1 MKIKMINKPTID
13 ISKLILHKK
22 KFLSSQQ
29 CNNLIKY
36 YELNKDKSI
45 QENCPE
51 ASTNINTWSTFN
63 VIDVPC
69 GSKEYKTISTAI
81 EKMINLYHSYT
92 DKFKMF
98 HSARKYNFL
107 YSHKI
112 RLMKYDTGAKIHPH
126 SDHDAHVY
134 GSCTFNL
141 NEDYGGGNFVF
152 FRGKKTIELKKGD
165 SLIFPA
171 DHYWVHEVKPITK
184 GVRYSVN
191 CFLQDL
197 PQSVIEKLDLE
208 KNKLMEEYG
217 FNPADGI
224 KYNINTEPN

>member
-1 MKIKMINKPTID
+1 MKTID

-22 KFLSSQQ
+22 KFISITE

-36 YELNKDKSI
+36 FEINKDKSTR
-45 QENCPE
+45 EHCPE
-51 ASTNINTWSTFN
+51 ASTNIDTWSTFD

-69 GSKEYKTISTAI
+69 GSKEYGIVAYAI

-98 HSARKYNFL
+98 HSMRKSNLL

-112 RLMKYDTGAKIHPH
+112 RLMKYNLGAKIHPH
-126 SDHDAHVY
+126 SDHDPYVY

-141 NEDYGGGNFVF
+141 NENYEGGNFVF
-152 FRGKKTIELKKGD
+152 FRDKKTIKLKQGD
-165 SLIFPA
+165 ALIFPA
-171 DHYWVHEVKPITK
+171 DHYWVHEVKPINK

-191 CFLQDL
+191 CFLQSI
-197 PQSVIEKLDLE
+197 PQSIREKLVLKE
-208 KNKLMEEYG
+208 EELMKEYV
-217 FNPADGI
+217 FNPSDGI
-224 KYNINTEPN
+224 KYNINKKPN